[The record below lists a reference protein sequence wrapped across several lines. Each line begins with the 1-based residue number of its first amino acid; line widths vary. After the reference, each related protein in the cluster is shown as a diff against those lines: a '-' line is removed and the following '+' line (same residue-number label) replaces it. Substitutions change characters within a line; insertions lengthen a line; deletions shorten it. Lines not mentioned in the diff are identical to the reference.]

1 MIYTALDNFYLTDEE
16 LAQSPSRKHDIDE
29 ETETTLRIFGCELIQ
44 EAGILLK
51 CPQAVM
57 ATGQVLFQRFF
68 CRKSMRDFNVRRM
81 ACACLFLAT
90 KLEESHRRTRDILM
104 VFDRINKRRDGSKSV
119 PLLIPETKEYDVMK
133 ERVITYERILLK
145 TFGFIIHAVHPHKYV
160 NSFVHSL
167 DGSDELQQLAWNML
181 NDSLRTTLC
190 VRFKGHVVAAGA
202 IYLAARRLQVPLPD
216 NPPWWEAF
224 KVSTDQLVEVVIA
237 LHSLYQRPKAHYI
250 EVNPEVLKQQQAI
263 SGLGAVKQLT
273 PGLDGNDSPAA
284 QDSSVIRGGPEPA
297 SQQQGPPAAGGPVVT
312 STTAPPAG
320 NAADMLAATIAAA
333 QQRLQGSALAACVPG
348 AAAAPGPSTAGPATQ
363 PRQDPDVVST
373 VHQGANGP
381 TTTGGAGEA
390 NGEVATSA
398 MDGGGAQSKMRSR
411 SRSRERARRRSSRSP
426 SRSRSRSKSR
436 ERSRSLERDR
446 ERSRRSRSRDR
457 DRERDSHRRD
467 VSRRDRRSR
476 SRDRRDRDRDRQD
489 RDRASDRERERGVRD
504 RRERDGRGDRGR
516 ERERERGSEKPAER
530 EARGAGANKDDARDR
545 KDNALPAPPP
555 LPPRHPDRH
564 RR

>member
-16 LAQSPSRKHDIDE
+16 LGNSPSRKHDIDE

-68 CRKSMRDFNVRRM
+68 CRKSMREFNVRRM

-104 VFDRINKRRDGSKSV
+104 VFDRINKRRDGSKNV

-190 VRFKGHVVAAGA
+190 VRFKAHVVAAGA
-202 IYLAARRLQVPLPD
+202 IYLAARRLQVPLPQS
-216 NPPWWEAF
+216 PPWWEAF
-224 KVSTDQLVEVVIA
+224 KVPTDQLVEVVQN

-250 EVNPEVLKQQQAI
+250 EVNPDVLKQQQAV
-263 SGLGAVKQLT
+263 SGLGAAKQLT
-273 PGLDGNDSPAA
+273 PGLEGNDSPAA
-284 QDSSVIRGGPEPA
+284 QDSSVIRGVPDLA
-297 SQQQGPPAAGGPVVT
+297 SQQQGPPAAGAPVVA
-312 STTAPPAG
+312 STAGPAG
-320 NAADMLAATIAAA
+320 ANAAADMLAAAVAAA
-333 QQRLQGSALAACVPG
+333 QQRLQGTVLAAG
-348 AAAAPGPSTAGPATQ
+348 AAATVTAAAATQ
-363 PRQDPDVVST
+363 QQSRQDLDVVST
-373 VHQGANGP
+373 VQQGPNGP
-381 TTTGGAGEA
+381 TTTGGAGQA
-390 NGEVATSA
+390 N
-398 MDGGGAQSKMRSR
+398 GGGAASALDGGAVQSRKRSR
-411 SRSRERARRRSSRSP
+411 SRSQDKSRKRSRSSSRSPSP
-426 SRSRSRSKSR
+426 SRSRSWDR
-436 ERSRSLERDR
+436 ERDR
-446 ERSRRSRSRDR
+446 ERSRRSRSRER
-457 DRERDSHRRD
+457 DRHRDSRREG
-467 VSRRDRRSR
+467 SRRDRRSR
-476 SRDRRDRDRDRQD
+476 SRDRRDRDRERDHNWDR
-489 RDRASDRERERGVRD
+489 RDRDREREKERERVDRD
-504 RRERDGRGDRGR
+504 RRERDSKADRGR
-516 ERERERGSEKPAER
+516 ERERERGNEKPTDR
-530 EARGAGANKDDARDR
+530 EARSTVANKDDNRDR
-545 KDNALPAPPP
+545 RDDGSLPPPP